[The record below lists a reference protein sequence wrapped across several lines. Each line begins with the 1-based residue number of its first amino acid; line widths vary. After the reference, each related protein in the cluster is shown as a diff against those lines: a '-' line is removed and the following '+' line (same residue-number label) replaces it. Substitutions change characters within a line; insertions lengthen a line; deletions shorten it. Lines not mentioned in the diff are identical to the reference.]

1 MVILLVLVLS
11 YLLGSIS
18 FGYLVAKYWK
28 GIDIR
33 QFGSGN
39 IGTTNVFRTLGP
51 TVGVMVFLG
60 DFLKGA
66 AGAWLGLWA
75 GSEWIGVLAGFTAMA
90 GHSYPLFLNFKGG
103 KVIATGAGVLFALD
117 YGIALIALVIFA
129 LMLFLFR
136 YVSLASITAAASVP
150 ILLIIFREPIPYIV
164 FGLVG
169 ASFAIFK
176 HKANIQRLRGGT
188 EPRVGRE

>member
-1 MVILLVLVLS
+1 MVVLVVLVVS

-51 TVGVMVFLG
+51 TAGVMVFLG

-75 GSEWIGVLAGFTAMA
+75 GTEWIGVLAGFAAMA
-90 GHSYPLFLNFKGG
+90 GHSYPVFLNFKGG
-103 KVIATGAGVLFALD
+103 KVIATGVGVLFALD
-117 YGIALIALVIFA
+117 YTVALLALVIFA
-129 LMLFLFR
+129 LILFLYR
-136 YVSLASITAAASVP
+136 YVSLASIIAAGSVP
-150 ILLIIFREPIPYIV
+150 VLLIAFREPIPYIV
-164 FGLVG
+164 FGLIG
-169 ASFAIFK
+169 ASFAIYK
-176 HKANIQRLRGGT
+176 HKANIQRLRTGT
-188 EPRVGRE
+188 EPRIGRK